1 MTVTLI
7 TGAASGIGAATA
19 KKIAAPGRDLMLHS
33 RSNIEGLNQVAE
45 VVAGYGSSVEI
56 ILGDLSDGIFADS
69 LVDHLVEHFGGL
81 DQIVSNAG
89 FADRRLFGEVD
100 TESLAKAYRGMPEAF
115 FRMATKAIPYIKDS
129 DCGRVVALSS
139 FVAHVYDTDGLF
151 PATAAAKA
159 SIEALAKSL
168 AVQLAPDGVTVN
180 CVAPGYTMKDAS
192 GHSALSDDAWID
204 AAAKSPMG
212 RIGTPDDVAELIAF
226 LLSDGAAFITGQ
238 IIHVDGGL
246 NLA

>member
-1 MTVTLI
+1 MTITLI

-19 KKIAAPGRDLMLHS
+19 KRIARPGRKLMLHS
-33 RSNIEGLNQVAE
+33 RLNMEGLNQVAAA
-45 VVAGYGSSVEI
+45 VVQSGSFAEI
-56 ILGDLSDGIFADS
+56 ILGDLSDGVFADS
-69 LVDHLVEHFGGL
+69 LVGETVERLGGL

-89 FADRRLFGEVD
+89 FADRRLFGDVD
-100 TESLAKAYRGMPEAF
+100 TDSLNMAYKGMPEAF
-115 FRMATKAIPYIKDS
+115 FRMATNAIPFIKES

-139 FVAHVYDTDGLF
+139 FVAHVYDADGLF

-180 CVAPGYTMKDAS
+180 CVAPGYTMKDAA
-192 GHSALSDDAWID
+192 GHSALPRDAWAN

-226 LLSDGAAFITGQ
+226 LLSDGASFITGQ
-238 IIHVDGGL
+238 TIHVDGGL

>member
-19 KKIAAPGRDLMLHS
+19 KRIAGPGRQLMLHS
-33 RSNIEGLNQVAE
+33 RSNKEGLNQVAAA
-45 VVAGYGSSVEI
+45 VVDSGSSVEI

-69 LVDHLVEHFGGL
+69 LVGEIVERFGGL

-115 FRMATKAIPYIKDS
+115 FRIATNAIPYIKGS

-139 FVAHVYDTDGLF
+139 FVAHVYDADGLF

-180 CVAPGYTMKDAS
+180 CVAPGYTMKDAT
-192 GHSALSDDAWID
+192 GHSALPNDAWIK
-204 AAAKSPMG
+204 AATKSPMG
-212 RIGTPDDVAELIAF
+212 RIGAPDDVAQLIAF
-226 LLSDGAAFITGQ
+226 LLSDGASFITGQ
-238 IIHVDGGL
+238 TIHVDGGL
-246 NLA
+246 TLA

>member
-1 MTVTLI
+1 MAVILI

-19 KKIAAPGRDLMLHS
+19 KRLAAPDRQLMLHS
-33 RSNIEGLNQVAE
+33 RSNREGLEKVAE
-45 VVAGYGSSVEI
+45 DIGAAGGMVEI
-56 ILGDLSDGIFADS
+56 ILGDLTDQSFAES
-69 LVDHLVEHFGGL
+69 LVDETVERLGGL

-100 TESLAKAYRGMPEAF
+100 PDSLIAAQKGMPEAF
-115 FRMATKAIPYIKDS
+115 FHIATKAMPYLRDS
-129 DCGRVVALSS
+129 DCGRMVAVSS
-139 FVAHVYDTDGLF
+139 FVAHVFDADGLF

-180 CVAPGYTMKDAS
+180 CVAPGYTRKDAT
-192 GHSALSDDAWID
+192 GHSALPGDAWTK

-212 RIGTPDDVAELIAF
+212 RIGTPDDVAGLIAF
-226 LLSDGAAFITGQ
+226 LLSEDAAFITGQ
-238 IIHVDGGL
+238 TIHVDGGL
-246 NLA
+246 TLS